1 MVWKLARCE
10 IAIRSG
16 PSDLWRFQPS
26 IRLDEVYKLMK
37 YEVPFGT
44 AYGHRRWSR
53 EGKESVQISSISGFR
68 GSRLGES
75 RCLISRFT
83 KCEFAKITLC
93 ISAWSWPWSYRGRS

>member
-16 PSDLWRFQPS
+16 PSDLWRFQTS
-26 IRLDEVYKLMK
+26 IKLDEVYKLAK
-37 YEVPFGT
+37 YEAPFGT

-53 EGKESVQISSISGFR
+53 EEKESVQISSILGFR
-68 GSRLGES
+68 GSQLKES

-83 KCEFAKITLC
+83 K
-93 ISAWSWPWSYRGRS
+93 

>member
-1 MVWKLARCE
+1 MVWKL
-10 IAIRSG
+10 
-16 PSDLWRFQPS
+16 
-26 IRLDEVYKLMK
+26 VK

-83 KCEFAKITLC
+83 KCEIAKALY
-93 ISAWSWPWSYRGRS
+93 A